1 MEIIKVSMFGICGVL
16 LAVILKNCGSQIYLI
31 VSMAVS
37 IIIMFYVA
45 AKLSGIISQI
55 LYIKKYITIG
65 EEYIGLLIKII
76 GITYIT
82 QFAADICRDNGYTV
96 IAGQIE
102 MFCRIAVAA
111 LSMPL
116 VLVLFET
123 VSRCMG

>member
-1 MEIIKVSMFGICGVL
+1 MEIIKIAMFGICGVL
-16 LAVILKNCGSQIYLI
+16 LAVILKNSGSQIYVVI
-31 VSMAVS
+31 SMAVS
-37 IIIMFYVA
+37 IIIMLYVA
-45 AKLSGIISQI
+45 AKLAGIITQI
-55 LYIKKYITIG
+55 SYIKKYITVG

-82 QFAADICRDNGYTV
+82 QFASDICRDNGYSV

-123 VSRCMG
+123 VAKCMG

>member
-1 MEIIKVSMFGICGVL
+1 MEIVKIAMFGICGVL
-16 LAVILKNCGSQIYLI
+16 LAVILKNSGSQVYVVI
-31 VSMAVS
+31 SMAVS
-37 IIIMFYVA
+37 IIIMLYVA
-45 AKLSGIISQI
+45 AKLAGIISQI
-55 LYIKKYITIG
+55 SYIKKYITVG

-82 QFAADICRDNGYTV
+82 QFASDICRDNGYSV
-96 IAGQIE
+96 VAGQIE

-123 VSRCMG
+123 VAKCMG

>member
-1 MEIIKVSMFGICGVL
+1 MEIIKIAMFGICGVL
-16 LAVILKNCGSQIYLI
+16 LAVILKNSGSQIYVVI
-31 VSMAVS
+31 SMAVS
-37 IIIMFYVA
+37 IIIMLYVA
-45 AKLSGIISQI
+45 AKLAGIITQI
-55 LYIKKYITIG
+55 SYIKKYITVG

-82 QFAADICRDNGYTV
+82 QFASDICWDNGYSV

-123 VSRCMG
+123 VAKCMG